1 MDRIILSITELH
13 SLFETVIKEFRLQG
27 SINKIDCIG
36 RGNINDTYLAQT
48 LVENGER
55 EYIFQRVN
63 HFVFSEPQK
72 IAENVIKVTE
82 HIENKLRMR
91 GVTDIRRHVMHYYRK
106 PDGSYFHIT
115 ENGEYWRVLSCIYNA
130 HSVDHA
136 DITHLRSAGVAFG
149 EFQSLL
155 SDFPS
160 ETLYT
165 TIPDFHNTKKRYESL
180 RAAAERDAHGR
191 LKNVKSEYDYLLS
204 MEPYAVKLCEMQ
216 EKGILKCRV
225 VHNDTKCNNVMF
237 DNLTGEHLAVI
248 DLDTVMQGLVA
259 NDFGDAVRFAANPGG
274 EDNEDLSRVYLD
286 LDYYT
291 AFAEGFVPQIIGKV
305 TDEEIEALPD
315 GVLSI
320 TLELAARFL
329 TDYLNGDVYF
339 KCKKINHN
347 LFRTRAQIALAKDVF
362 GKMPELRVRLST
374 IVKSI

>member
-1 MDRIILSITELH
+1 MILSTTELK
-13 SLFETVIKEFRLQG
+13 SLFNAIIKEFKLQG
-27 SINKIDCIG
+27 SVNKIDCIG
-36 RGNINDTYLAQT
+36 RGNINDTYLVQT
-48 LVENGER
+48 VIDEGIR

-63 HFVFSEPQK
+63 HRVFSQPQK

-82 HIENKLRMR
+82 HIEEKLKLR
-91 GVTDIRRHVMHYYRK
+91 GITDVRRHVMHYYRK
-106 PDGSYFHIT
+106 QDGGYFHIT
-115 ENGEYWRVLSCIYNA
+115 ENGDYWRVLSCIYNA

-136 DITHLRSAGVAFG
+136 DIQHLRATGIAFG

-160 ETLYT
+160 ETLFT
-165 TIPDFHNTKKRYESL
+165 TIPDFHNTKKRFNDL
-180 RAAAERDAHGR
+180 RAAAEKNIANR
-191 LKNVKSEYDYLLS
+191 LDSVKAEYEYLLS
-204 MEPYAVKLCEMQ
+204 MEHHATKLCEMQ
-216 EKGILKCRV
+216 EKGILKSRV

-237 DNLTGEHLAVI
+237 DNVTGENLAVI

-286 LDYYT
+286 LDCYT

-305 TDEEIEALPD
+305 TSEEIETLPD

-329 TDYLNGDVYF
+329 TDYLNGDTYF

-362 GKMPELRVRLST
+362 GKMNEMRDRLT
-374 IVKSI
+374 AIVEVI

>member
-1 MDRIILSITELH
+1 MILSTAELTT
-13 SLFETVIKEFRLQG
+13 LFEKIIKEFHLQG

-55 EYIFQRVN
+55 EYILQRVN
-63 HFVFSEPQK
+63 HLVFSEPQK

-82 HIENKLRMR
+82 HIENKLKSR
-91 GVTDIRRHVMHYYRK
+91 GVTDIRRRVMHYYRK
-106 PDGSYFHIT
+106 PDGGYFHIT
-115 ENGEYWRVLSCIYNA
+115 ENGDYWRVLSCIYNS

-136 DITHLRSAGVAFG
+136 DLIHLRSSGIAFG

-165 TIPDFHNTKKRYESL
+165 TIPDFHNTKKRFNDL
-180 RAAAERDAHGR
+180 RLAAE
-191 LKNVKSEYDYLLS
+191 KNTANRFDSVRNEYNYLLS
-204 MEPYAVKLCEMQ
+204 MEQEAVKLCEMQ
-216 EKGILKCRV
+216 EKGILPSRV

-237 DNLTGEHLAVI
+237 DNVTGEHLAVI

-259 NDFGDAVRFAANPGG
+259 TDFGDAVRFAANPGG

-286 LDYYT
+286 LDYFS

-305 TDEEIEALPD
+305 TDSEIKTLPD
-315 GVLSI
+315 GVLAI

-329 TDYLNGDVYF
+329 TDYLNGDTYF

-347 LFRTRAQIALAKDVF
+347 LFRARAQIALAMDVF
-362 GKMPELRVRLST
+362 SKMPELRDRLNA